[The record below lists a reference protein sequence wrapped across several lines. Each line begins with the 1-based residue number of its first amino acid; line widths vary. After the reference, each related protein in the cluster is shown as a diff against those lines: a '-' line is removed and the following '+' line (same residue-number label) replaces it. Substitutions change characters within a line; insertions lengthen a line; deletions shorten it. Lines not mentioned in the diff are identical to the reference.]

1 MDLSNS
7 RISKIADKEQL
18 LQNTMAMIDVLIKSI
33 QNVIEHNNNELK
45 NDGTDYLTLAEFIFF
60 GLHTHKDDEDDLIA
74 QTCCR
79 LLDMLPDDLLKT
91 AIIGIPQDEE

>member
-7 RISKIADKEQL
+7 RISKIADKDQL
-18 LQNTMAMIDVLIKSI
+18 IENTMAMIDVLIKSI

-60 GLHTHKDDEDDLIA
+60 GLHRHKDDEDDLIA

-91 AIIGIPQDEE
+91 AIVGIPQEEE